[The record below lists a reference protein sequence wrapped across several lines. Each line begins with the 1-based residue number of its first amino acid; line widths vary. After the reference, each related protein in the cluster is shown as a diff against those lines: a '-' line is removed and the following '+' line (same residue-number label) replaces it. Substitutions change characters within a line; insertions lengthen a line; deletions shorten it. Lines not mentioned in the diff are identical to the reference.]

1 MEVDYANAAAELTP
15 EWGLETV
22 RIYIPSPAGRAP
34 RSWTPAGASRT
45 TNSSC
50 ITTIIYY
57 DHLGSIQA
65 ITHIAADPNEVNG
78 GWDNV
83 GNRMV
88 YSYDA

>member
-1 MEVDYANAAAELTP
+1 MGSGNGADLYSLTRRAGAAELDSGGGFADHQF
-15 EWGLETV
+15 EL
-22 RIYIPSPAGRAP
+22 Y
-34 RSWTPAGASRT
+34 
-45 TNSSC
+45 
-50 ITTIIYY
+50 YY

-65 ITHIAADPNEVNG
+65 ITHIAADPNEVND